1 MAEMKVWTVLL
12 VLISFHGNSDSQT
25 DMFTM
30 IMTTDMGTPPPTN
43 STPPP
48 PPPPSITPPPPR
60 TSTPDPPI
68 TTPTPP
74 PPPTITPP
82 PPPPSS
88 TPEPPVTR
96 TPPPPPPPSPPP
108 PPPSSTIPPS
118 TTPSPTTMT
127 TPTRMSLT
135 TTVAM
140 TTQPIERTLQT
151 TRQRTE
157 PPASVEPNPVAESLG
172 KIGVLLAT
180 SLDEFNRAQFKEV
193 IAREVNNY
201 CSEFTGQCLGEGKTV
216 SAINVVIVNA
226 EPYEVQ
232 VNDAR
237 RRLLQEQEILVEYY
251 VQDPVLST
259 NVMMTTEQQR
269 SFLANDD
276 VDDALKTDITGY
288 TGIAPVYADPVDDEG
303 LEGWEIA
310 LIVIGS
316 GAAAGLV
323 VGGIYYLNYTKKS
336 KSDELDVE
344 LQEKKSNLTE
354 QQTGNDYST
363 VVTTNGLDQPKKE
376 TKKKPPVD
384 EANVATQVKYKDILI
399 ETGYE
404 AVEGNTPKEA
414 NKIDERPNGGTSVV
428 VTAEISS
435 SSSGSSTPSDT
446 EQDATAEDKQE
457 IPPDYEPPPPIAN
470 DKDNEDQLAKKEEDE
485 AVNELDKL
493 IDSQA
498 QELTVNSVEFQNP
511 GFDASPEN

>member
-1 MAEMKVWTVLL
+1 
-12 VLISFHGNSDSQT
+12 
-25 DMFTM
+25 
-30 IMTTDMGTPPPTN
+30 
-43 STPPP
+43 
-48 PPPPSITPPPPR
+48 
-60 TSTPDPPI
+60 
-68 TTPTPP
+68 
-74 PPPTITPP
+74 
-82 PPPPSS
+82 
-88 TPEPPVTR
+88 
-96 TPPPPPPPSPPP
+96 
-108 PPPSSTIPPS
+108 
-118 TTPSPTTMT
+118 MT
-127 TPTRMSLT
+127 TPTRRSLT

-140 TTQPIERTLQT
+140 TTRLIEPTRQT

-157 PPASVEPNPVAESLG
+157 PPVSVEPNPVAESLG

-201 CSEFTGQCLGEGKTV
+201 CSEFAGQCVGEGKTV

-237 RRLLQEQEILVEYY
+237 RKLLQEQEILVEYY
-251 VQDPVLST
+251 VQDPILST

-276 VDDALKTDITGY
+276 VDDALKTDISGY
-288 TGIAPVYADPVDDEG
+288 TGIAPVYADPVNDEG

-323 VGGIYYLNYTKKS
+323 VGAIYYLNYTNKS

-354 QQTGNDYST
+354 QQTGNDYSA
-363 VVTTNGLDQPKKE
+363 VVTTNGLDQPKTE
-376 TKKKPPVD
+376 TKKKPPAD

-446 EQDATAEDKQE
+446 ELDATAEDKQE
-457 IPPDYEPPPPIAN
+457 IPPDYEPPPPIADN
-470 DKDNEDQLAKKEEDE
+470 KDDEDQLSKKEEAE